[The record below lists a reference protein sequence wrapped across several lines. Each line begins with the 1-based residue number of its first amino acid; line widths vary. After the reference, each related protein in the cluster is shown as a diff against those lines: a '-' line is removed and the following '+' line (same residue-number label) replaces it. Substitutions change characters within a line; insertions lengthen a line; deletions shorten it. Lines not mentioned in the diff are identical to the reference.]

1 MTAPVLAPPVA
12 EKRPVAET
20 WHGHTKHDDYKWLKA
35 ENWQEV
41 MQDPSLLPADIRAY
55 LEAENAFT
63 KTEMAGTEALQAQL
77 FAELK
82 GRIKEDD
89 QSVPAPDGPYV
100 YSSSFVI
107 GGQYPL
113 LKRRPKAGGAEE
125 LLFDCN
131 ALAKDKPY
139 FSLGGVARSPDHRLA
154 AWSQDDKGS
163 EFYEMR
169 IRDFASGT
177 DREDLLTN
185 TSGGATWSAD
195 GQYIFY
201 TLQDEH
207 HRPLKSFR
215 HRLGTPQADD
225 DVVFDEKDT
234 GMFTGIGSTASERF
248 IIISV
253 HDHDTSECWLIDAQA
268 PLEAPRLV
276 AGRVPGIEY
285 DMEHHGDRFIIK
297 TNIDGAEDYKLVT
310 APVSDPHPR
319 NWVDLVPHRPGIF
332 LVGFAVFKDWL
343 VRLERE
349 NALPRIIVR
358 NMSGGEEHAIAF
370 DEEAYSLGFG
380 DMREFETD
388 TLRFSYS
395 SPTTPSQV
403 FDYDMRTRARVLRK
417 TQEVPSGS

>member
-1 MTAPVLAPPVA
+1 MLF
-12 EKRPVAET
+12 RS
-20 WHGHTKHDDYKWLKA
+20 DD
-35 ENWQEV
+35 E
-41 MQDPSLLPADIRAY
+41 
-55 LEAENAFT
+55 
-63 KTEMAGTEALQAQL
+63 
-77 FAELK
+77 
-82 GRIKEDD
+82 
-89 QSVPAPDGPYV
+89 
-100 YSSSFVI
+100 
-107 GGQYPL
+107 
-113 LKRRPKAGGAEE
+113 
-125 LLFDCN
+125 
-131 ALAKDKPY
+131 
-139 FSLGGVARSPDHRLA
+139 
-154 AWSQDDKGS
+154 
-163 EFYEMR
+163 
-169 IRDFASGT
+169 
-177 DREDLLTN
+177 
-185 TSGGATWSAD
+185 
-195 GQYIFY
+195 
-201 TLQDEH
+201 
-207 HRPLKSFR
+207 
-215 HRLGTPQADD
+215 
-225 DVVFDEKDT
+225 VVFDEKDT

-310 APVSDPHPR
+310 APVSNPHPR

-358 NMSGGEEHAIAF
+358 NMSSGEEHAIAF

-417 TQEVPSGS
+417 TQEVPSGHDPSQYVARRLLAPAHDGETIPVTLLYRKETHLAWSAPLLLYIYVSYGISMPSGFNTNNI